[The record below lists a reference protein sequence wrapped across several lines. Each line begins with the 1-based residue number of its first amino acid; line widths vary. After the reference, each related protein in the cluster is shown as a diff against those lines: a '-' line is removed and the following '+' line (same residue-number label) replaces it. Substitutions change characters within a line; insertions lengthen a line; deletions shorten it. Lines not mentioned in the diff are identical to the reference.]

1 MSDINTEMIAD
12 WFLCLCSTVGNKIN
26 ASDLDQSALLYTF
39 PHHNETWTF
48 DHWIECYSID
58 INIWDL
64 FPVVLITDRNLC

>member
-48 DHWIECYSID
+48 DH
-58 INIWDL
+58 
-64 FPVVLITDRNLC
+64 